1 MRVRCRSIPVLAG
14 QTNEVIGSL
23 TSTRLLLSL
32 YAPKMVALFLYWST
46 ILWLFLVMS
55 TCRLVGVDFLPQSR
69 VPKCHLCN
77 LNFYI
82 NTPPKGPSSP
92 LTVFIAPVLS
102 RKCLLAPRTTY
113 TYVSWFLNRLRP
125 RSLVVEL
132 ASLCELLHAAP
143 DAQVVIEC
151 LDNPHRHR
159 ANGKDEID
167 EAWQADH
174 VATAYGGLH
183 HALDHIVGLQ
193 NGQHVWFPVG

>member
-1 MRVRCRSIPVLAG
+1 MRLKWSLCSRTGPLFFGCSSDVDMPSRRCR
-14 QTNEVIGSL
+14 
-23 TSTRLLLSL
+23 LSSSVQG
-32 YAPKMVALFLYWST
+32 AKMPPLQSQIFYQHTTKRSVVSPDGIHSPRALSKMPT
-46 ILWLFLVMS
+46 
-55 TCRLVGVDFLPQSR
+55 G
-69 VPKCHLCN
+69 
-77 LNFYI
+77 
-82 NTPPKGPSSP
+82 
-92 LTVFIAPVLS
+92 
-102 RKCLLAPRTTY
+102 PRTTY
-113 TYVSWFLNRLRP
+113 TNVSWFLNRLRP